1 MALEVVSWCCF
12 HLSFQ
17 VRNAALVTEEERI
30 DVAKKIIIRAR
41 LCAAGCGSVHDL
53 GNIKMM
59 ILCTKADGNCIHLLL
74 FSTPQSSI
82 QLYNHFLQIAA
93 AINSDENGIKR
104 QWLLDALEIGC
115 VTAHPSTVTIH
126 DVLLELWMDVYSHM
140 LLP

>member
-1 MALEVVSWCCF
+1 M
-12 HLSFQ
+12 
-17 VRNAALVTEEERI
+17 
-30 DVAKKIIIRAR
+30 AKKIIIRAR

-74 FSTPQSSI
+74 FSSHQSSI
-82 QLYNHFLQIAA
+82 QLYYHFLPHPVTFCIFFFKKSNEYAISGVWWNVLVEIAA
-93 AINSDENGIKR
+93 AINSDENSIKR

>member
-41 LCAAGCGSVHDL
+41 LCATGCGSVHDL

-59 ILCTKADGNCIHLLL
+59 ILCAKADGNCIHLLL
-74 FSTPQSSI
+74 FSSHQSSI
-82 QLYNHFLQIAA
+82 QLYYHFLPHPVTFCIFFLKKVMNMLFQV
-93 AINSDENGIKR
+93 SGGMS
-104 QWLLDALEIGC
+104 LLRSLQLL
-115 VTAHPSTVTIH
+115 TLMKTVSKGSGF
-126 DVLLELWMDVYSHM
+126 WMH
-140 LLP
+140 